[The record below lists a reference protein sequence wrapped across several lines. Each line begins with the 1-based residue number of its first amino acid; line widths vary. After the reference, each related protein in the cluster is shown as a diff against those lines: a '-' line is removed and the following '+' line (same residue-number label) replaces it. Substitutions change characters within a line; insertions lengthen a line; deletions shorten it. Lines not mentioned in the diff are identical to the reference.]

1 VRDAVGY
8 SAARGDSVTV
18 MNTAFAP
25 EQVLEYD
32 APGFWQQPWF
42 WDLMKQVL
50 AGLVVLV
57 LVLGL
62 LRPTLKNLSSGNKG
76 LAGGDNEGYGDLDGI
91 EGGNSLRQAMAN
103 QDDLLLPGSTG
114 GYDRQLNALKGL
126 IAEDPARVSQVM
138 RQWVNVDD

>member
-1 VRDAVGY
+1 
-8 SAARGDSVTV
+8 
-18 MNTAFAP
+18 
-25 EQVLEYD
+25 
-32 APGFWQQPWF
+32 
-42 WDLMKQVL
+42 MKQVL

-62 LRPTLKNLSSGNKG
+62 LRPTLKNLSSGNKS
-76 LAGGDNEGYGDLDGI
+76 LAGGNNEGYGELDGI
-91 EGGNSLRQAMAN
+91 EGGDSLREAMAN

-126 IAEDPARVSQVM
+126 IAEDPARVAQVM